1 MAIYKQDK
9 LETNLNQ
16 DRPLSSIISSEIKLC
31 TLNLS
36 MFISTF
42 IDKSQNGPALRYFSS
57 HVYKSKCKSLILIRG
72 TETELAY
79 TLSKIIIAKNSFP
92 DRVSVLLLI

>member
-1 MAIYKQDK
+1 
-9 LETNLNQ
+9 
-16 DRPLSSIISSEIKLC
+16 
-31 TLNLS
+31 

-57 HVYKSKCKSLILIRG
+57 HVYKSKCKSPILIWG
-72 TETELAY
+72 TEAELAY